1 MKIIITGASKG
12 IGRGIASFLA
22 MDGHEVGL
30 LARSEDLLDDLQQSI
45 RDQNGESHAVSCD
58 LRDPEAT
65 RTAVDWLVERMG
77 QCDGFINNAGLVIR
91 KDIFDISM
99 EEWHAMMDTNV
110 NGLFYA
116 TKAILPHFQRQGRG
130 HLINISSISGKLPL
144 AGGSAYAASK
154 HAVTG
159 LSLSLFQ
166 ECRDHNITVST
177 IYPGSVASQSHRHGE
192 NNSESWKVPPED
204 VGRVCRDILSADSRT
219 AISEVEIR
227 PLGRPPKS

>member
-1 MKIIITGASKG
+1 MKVIITGASKG

-30 LARSEDLLDDLQQSI
+30 LARSEDLLEDLQQSI
-45 RDQNGESHAVSCD
+45 RDQNGVSHAAACD
-58 LRDPEAT
+58 LRDPEAA
-65 RTAVDWLVERMG
+65 RSAVDWLVERMG
-77 QCDGFINNAGLVIR
+77 ACDGFINNAGLVIR
-91 KDIFDISM
+91 KDIFEISM
-99 EEWHAMMDTNV
+99 EEWRAMIDTNV

-192 NNSESWKVPPED
+192 NSDESWKVSPED
-204 VGRVCRDILSADSRT
+204 VGRVCRDILSADPRT
-219 AISEVEIR
+219 AISEIELR